1 MARHARRDAGS
12 WDHSTSMLDVAGAV
26 ASARCLE
33 VLAAILRVPRT
44 VTELAED
51 LDLDLPRVSE
61 CLGEIVGAGL
71 LMYRQN
77 GRVHEYM
84 ASPNVRLAFEDNRAV
99 FGFHA
104 SCGSSV
110 VLRPTAKELAELVR
124 SDHRAAVPFR
134 PIGVSIPREA
144 LNAGVEPKIRPAAA
158 RELWGGA
165 RTLPRPASGPGS
177 G

>member
-12 WDHSTSMLDVAGAV
+12 WDHATSMLDVAGAV

-33 VLAAILRVPRT
+33 VLVAILRVPRT
-44 VTELAED
+44 VTELAGD

-71 LMYRQN
+71 LMYQQS

-84 ASPNVRLAFEDNRAV
+84 ASPNVRLSFEDNRVV

-104 SCGSSV
+104 SRGSSV
-110 VLRPTAKELAELVR
+110 VLRPTPEELAELVR

-134 PIGVSIPREA
+134 PIGVNVPAEA
-144 LNAGVEPKIRPAAA
+144 PNAGIELKITPAAA
-158 RELWGGA
+158 RGRWGDA
-165 RTLPRPASGPGS
+165 PTTPRPASGPGS